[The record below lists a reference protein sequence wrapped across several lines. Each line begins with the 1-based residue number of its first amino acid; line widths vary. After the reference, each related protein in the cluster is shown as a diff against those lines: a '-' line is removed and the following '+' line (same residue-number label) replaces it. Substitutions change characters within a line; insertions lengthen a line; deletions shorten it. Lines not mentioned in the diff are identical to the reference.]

1 MRVGQGWNGME
12 REIFR
17 RIQDQVLLC
26 VTQHDTHHRQH
37 GYECTTTT
45 EYHYH
50 YHNHYHNHCHY
61 QDQYHNQYHDQYH
74 SRYHYHGPVFEEMS
88 FN

>member
-17 RIQDQVLLC
+17 RIQDQVLLY

-50 YHNHYHNHCHY
+50 NHN
-61 QDQYHNQYHDQYH
+61 HNQYHYQYH
-74 SRYHYHGPVFEEMS
+74 YRNHYHYQYHYHGPVNEETS